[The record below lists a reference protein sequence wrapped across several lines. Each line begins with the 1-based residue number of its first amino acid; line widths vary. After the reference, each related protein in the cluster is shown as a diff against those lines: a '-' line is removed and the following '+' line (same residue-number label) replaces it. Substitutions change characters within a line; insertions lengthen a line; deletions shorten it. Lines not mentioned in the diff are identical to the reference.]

1 MPTLRK
7 PAVVPKRRK
16 ATALEAALLA
26 PNCSRRTAERLR
38 NLYLVG
44 TSLLHK
50 ADHGVR
56 FDHVVAH
63 CVLGMNDAR
72 DHDHTVPLLGAH
84 KATIIDDQCLPGKR
98 HPGEKVALSIARSH
112 GGDYIAERK
121 KRTDLGPHPAR
132 AKIADS
138 R

>member
-26 PNCSRRTAERLR
+26 PNCSRRTVERPR
-38 NLYLVG
+38 YIFLVG
-44 TSLLHK
+44 PSLLHK
-50 ADHGVR
+50 ADHGIR
-56 FDHVVAH
+56 FGHVVAH
-63 CVLGMNDAR
+63 GVLGKNDAR
-72 DHDHTVPLLGAH
+72 DHDHTVPILGTH

-98 HPGEKVALSIARSH
+98 HPGEKIALSIARGH
-112 GGDYIAERK
+112 VGDYIAERK
-121 KRTDLGPHPAR
+121 KQTGLGPQPAR
-132 AKIADS
+132 VQIADF